1 MSYNVS
7 YNNISIVKNYRDLNF
22 KGNLHKLLKKEVL
35 SYADNNKIKSI
46 LFYIPSVQSLYLSE
60 TL

>member
-46 LFYIPSVQSLYLSE
+46 LFYIPSI
-60 TL
+60 